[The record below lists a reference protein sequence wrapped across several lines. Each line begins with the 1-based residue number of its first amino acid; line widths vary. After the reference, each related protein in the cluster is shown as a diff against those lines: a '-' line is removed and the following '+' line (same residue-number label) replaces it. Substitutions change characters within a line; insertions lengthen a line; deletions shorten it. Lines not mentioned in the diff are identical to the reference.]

1 MGLFDFI
8 ARTGRGIG
16 AAGRDVVGQ
25 MIGST
30 GPNDASTF
38 TGRIGNI
45 VANEANPLGGI
56 AQTGSAFA
64 EGFRGQSGTDPGR
77 FAGTTDSISHA
88 AARTRPPG
96 SVVARGFVGGPRGL
110 TRQPEQ
116 RNALGYRVGE
126 APTSERDPDWR
137 MPGTSDAAPSGPSG
151 GGKPEQRTAHV
162 TGGDVSLAEH
172 MARQHPRAD
181 FER

>member
-56 AQTGSAFA
+56 AQTGNAFA
-64 EGFRGQSGTDPGR
+64 EGFRGQQGTDPGR
-77 FAGTTDSISHA
+77 FAGTTEAISNA
-88 AARTRPPG
+88 AASSRPG
-96 SVVARGFVGGPRGL
+96 SVVARGFVGQRGL

-126 APTSERDPDWR
+126 APTSERDPNWR
-137 MPGTSDAAPSGPSG
+137 MPGTEGTAPARSGARVGRS
-151 GGKPEQRTAHV
+151 TAHV
-162 TGGDVSLAEH
+162 TGGDVSLSEH
-172 MARQHPRAD
+172 MARQSLLAD
-181 FER
+181 RER